1 MRVVKEDESARA
13 VHTEQNIHEESKDI
27 VYPERVMLT
36 LGPTK
41 DDYRAEKAFE
51 PESTCNNL
59 LVLLTGTFP
68 ITPAI
73 ILTPKITQLRNVPGV
88 PTQL

>member
-1 MRVVKEDESARA
+1 MKVVKEDESARA

-59 LVLLTGTFP
+59 RTCSSDWNLPNHTGNYP
-68 ITPAI
+68 YS
-73 ILTPKITQLRNVPGV
+73 
-88 PTQL
+88 

>member
-1 MRVVKEDESARA
+1 MKVVKEDESARA
-13 VHTEQNIHEESKDI
+13 VHTEQNVHEESKDI
-27 VYPERVMLT
+27 VYPEQVMLT

-59 LVLLTGTFP
+59 RTLFF
-68 ITPAI
+68 
-73 ILTPKITQLRNVPGV
+73 
-88 PTQL
+88 